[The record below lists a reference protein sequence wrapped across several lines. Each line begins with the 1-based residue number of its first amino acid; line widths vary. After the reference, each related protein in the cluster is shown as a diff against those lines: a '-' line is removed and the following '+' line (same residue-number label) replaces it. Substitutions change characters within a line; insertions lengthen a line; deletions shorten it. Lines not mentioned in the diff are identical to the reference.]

1 MPQRITQRAVAIIQL
16 AFFFR
21 DSSRSL
27 FAGVHKIIRMQFQLS
42 CKIFAPAWTNRSPTY
57 AASRKQQVVS
67 QTFAA

>member
-1 MPQRITQRAVAIIQL
+1 
-16 AFFFR
+16 
-21 DSSRSL
+21 
-27 FAGVHKIIRMQFQLS
+27 MQFQLS